1 MILTTTKQPTQPIQ
15 LKMQSQNETTSSTYE
30 ICAIC
35 LEEVNNRDLFTTK
48 CGHQFHYG
56 CIHQCD
62 MTHRGK
68 FYDPEELEELFGNY
82 SYYKRMIDINDNDS
96 PLSCPLCRSPI
107 KSIREEKQ
115 VMSKNQ
121 ISLSVAQDVKIINPC
136 HNWKCKHD
144 DEPTLKNKF
153 QSQKRNTNSKLRFRR
168 FNK

>member
-1 MILTTTKQPTQPIQ
+1 
-15 LKMQSQNETTSSTYE
+15 
-30 ICAIC
+30 
-35 LEEVNNRDLFTTK
+35 
-48 CGHQFHYG
+48 
-56 CIHQCD
+56 
-62 MTHRGK
+62 
-68 FYDPEELEELFGNY
+68 
-82 SYYKRMIDINDNDS
+82 
-96 PLSCPLCRSPI
+96 LCRSPI

-121 ISLSVAQDVKIINPC
+121 ISLSVAQDVEIINPR